1 MMKYFRAA
9 FFISS
14 LAAIFVSAVSSAPSV
29 AAQATPDEHQQ
40 HHPPQQQMSPM
51 PSTTPAANS
60 NSSANANS
68 NSNSNANASTGGMSN
83 GAMSGGMGEMMK
95 QMGTPKKKELYPSL
109 IELPPDLPPEK
120 RDEIKK
126 LADAR
131 VTEGNALISSGFA
144 KLAGANQKQ
153 DLAAMREAAE
163 EIRRGQTLL
172 ESGLAAQKALAEN
185 KDLRA
190 TALEWFKRDMNL
202 APAVATEQPH
212 GFFGLSWFHY
222 ITMLTLAAFSAAMIW
237 MYFRKMKRA
246 NALVARLAGGAGDVS
261 LPAAAA
267 PVSLP
272 QNSNV
277 QPVAVNLEIAPSKPN
292 SWTGTLL
299 VSKIFEETPQVKTFR
314 LTDPSGGKLPFN
326 YLPGQFVT
334 VTVTPEGLPV
344 KRSYTIASSPTKR
357 DYCEITVK
365 HEAHGT
371 VSHYL
376 NTQVHEGELLQLVGP
391 SGKFTFTGEE
401 AGSIVL
407 IAGGVGITPLMSVI
421 RFLTDRSWKGD
432 IYFFFGCWSEENII
446 FREEIEYLEKR
457 YPNLRVTTLL
467 EEPQD
472 SASKK
477 GYLTGRVTKEILDER
492 VPEIASRRVHICGP
506 PPMIDAVKQMLDEL
520 HVPKENV
527 CTEIFVG
534 KLPAPKSET
543 LAPEDAGKTAVATFA
558 RSRKTA
564 VLTPDKT
571 TLEASEEAGVNIN
584 YSCRV
589 GTCGICKTK
598 LLAGKVTMDVDE
610 ALTDED
616 KANNIILA
624 CQAKATEDV
633 AVDA

>member
-9 FFISS
+9 FFISF
-14 LAAIFVSAVSSAPSV
+14 LAAIFVSAASSPPSV

-40 HHPPQQQMSPM
+40 HHAPQQQMSPM
-51 PSTTPAANS
+51 LSSSPAANS
-60 NSSANANS
+60 NYSANANP
-68 NSNSNANASTGGMSN
+68 NSNSNASSGGMSN

-95 QMGTPKKKELYPSL
+95 QMGAPPKKELYPSL

-120 RDEIKK
+120 RAELQK

-153 DLAAMREAAE
+153 DFARMREATE

-172 ESGLAAQKALAEN
+172 ESGLTAQKALAEN
-185 KDLRA
+185 KDSRA

-202 APAVATEQPH
+202 APAVEVANPH

-246 NALVARLAGGAGDVS
+246 NALVARLAGGAGDIS
-261 LPAAAA
+261 LPAVTTTA
-267 PVSLP
+267 SLP
-272 QNSNV
+272 QSSDA
-277 QPVAVNLEIAPSKPN
+277 QPVAVNPDIAPSKSN
-292 SWTGTLL
+292 SWSGTLL

-314 LTDPSGGKLPFN
+314 LTDPMGGKLPFN

-334 VTVTPEGLPV
+334 TTVVPNGLPV

-365 HEAHGT
+365 HEARGT

-376 NTQVHEGELLQLVGP
+376 NTQVHEGELLQLTGP

-401 AGSIVL
+401 ADSIVL
-407 IAGGVGITPLMSVI
+407 IAGGVGVTPLMSVI

-457 YPNLRVTTLL
+457 YPNLRVTILL

-520 HVPKENV
+520 GVPKENV
-527 CTEIFVG
+527 RTEIFVG
-534 KLPAPKSET
+534 KLPASKSEM
-543 LAPEDAGKTAVATFA
+543 LAPEDAGQTAIATFA

-564 VLTPDKT
+564 VLSPDKT
-571 TLEASEEAGVNIN
+571 ILEASEDVGVNID

-589 GTCGICKTK
+589 GTCGICKIK

-616 KANNIILA
+616 KAQNIILA